1 MTVAGSTFL
10 PFILITSQNKKVRL
24 VLRVYVVPNLS
35 MGMFISQG
43 RHTSF
48 DISLVWK
55 DGAKG
60 PRFFFDFGIFGTDR
74 YSFEGL
80 PLRPLTH

>member
-10 PFILITSQNKKVRL
+10 PFILTASTNEKVRL
-24 VLRVYVVPNLS
+24 VLRVYVVPDLS
-35 MGMFISQG
+35 MGVFISQG

-55 DGAKG
+55 DGANG
-60 PRFFFDFGIFGTDR
+60 PRFFFDFEIFGTDR

-80 PLRPLTH
+80 QLRSLSH